1 MSKTKEVNLRKKPVR
16 PQGPPADGL
25 TVGWVLTLITTI
37 FCLFVA
43 SSARAFVWFVQPE
56 ASMIEALSGLM
67 LFSAAVISVILV
79 VLTPI
84 IVRRKKSNPPRG
96 LVYFAYVVAV
106 TPWISMLLQGWE

>member
-1 MSKTKEVNLRKKPVR
+1 
-16 PQGPPADGL
+16 
-25 TVGWVLTLITTI
+25 
-37 FCLFVA
+37 
-43 SSARAFVWFVQPE
+43 
-56 ASMIEALSGLM
+56 
-67 LFSAAVISVILV
+67 LV